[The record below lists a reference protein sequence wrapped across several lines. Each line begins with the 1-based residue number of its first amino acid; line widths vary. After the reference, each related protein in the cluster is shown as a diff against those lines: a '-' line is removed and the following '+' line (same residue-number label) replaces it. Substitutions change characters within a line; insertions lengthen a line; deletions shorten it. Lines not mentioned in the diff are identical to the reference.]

1 MCFQGSFDFQLALSQ
16 SKIFWST
23 WTKALKPSNNS
34 PVVHLYDRFKS
45 PVTAKIDGMS
55 VVPSFEAT
63 PEQRE
68 LLVIY
73 NRADRIFRRI
83 VTSGAL
89 TSLILLGLIGTFLFV
104 RSAQIFNDRGLRFI
118 TGSNWTAG
126 SGDGVI
132 PDDFSI
138 GPMLTGTI
146 LVSVIAL
153 VIAMP
158 IAICG
163 ALYIEFYAAARLRKL
178 LSTLLD
184 LAAAIPSLIFG
195 LWGVVLFTSF
205 GERWSI
211 FLNSRLGW
219 VPFIKVQAEVFGRSP
234 FVAGCV
240 LASLIT
246 PIITSVSREVFSR
259 TPRDL
264 IDTCYALGSTRWG
277 SIKTV
282 VLPFG
287 RSGVIGGAMLG
298 LGRALGETVA
308 VYLLLNIV
316 FRYNFRIL
324 ESEGGNIASLIAL
337 KFGEATEYELKAL
350 VAAGFVLFLLT
361 LVVNMVAAT
370 IVEKSTR
377 RK

>member
-1 MCFQGSFDFQLALSQ
+1 MS
-16 SKIFWST
+16 I
-23 WTKALKPSNNS
+23 S
-34 PVVHLYDRFKS
+34 PGLQ
-45 PVTAKIDGMS
+45 
-55 VVPSFEAT
+55 AT
-63 PEQRE
+63 PEARE
-68 LLVIY
+68 LSVIF

-83 VTSGAL
+83 VTAGAL

-104 RSAQIFNDRGLRFI
+104 RSAQIFNDRGLKFI

-138 GPMLTGTI
+138 GPMLTGTL
-146 LVSVIAL
+146 LVSLIAL
-153 VIAMP
+153 VLSMP
-158 IAICG
+158 LAIGG
-163 ALYIEFYAAARLRKL
+163 ALFVEFYATPGLKKVL
-178 LSTLLD
+178 TTLLD

-195 LWGVVLFTSF
+195 LWGVVFFSSY
-205 GERWSI
+205 GERWSDL
-211 FLNSRLGW
+211 LNSRFGW
-219 VPFIKVQAEVFGRSP
+219 LPLMEVQNEVFGRSP

-264 IDTCYALGSTRWG
+264 VDTCYALGSTRWG
-277 SIKTV
+277 AIKTV

-287 RSGVIGGAMLG
+287 KSGVIGGAMLG

-361 LVVNMVAAT
+361 LVVNIVAAS
-370 IVEKSTR
+370 IVERSTR
-377 RK
+377 HR

>member
-1 MCFQGSFDFQLALSQ
+1 MEALIASEIAPEPRQL
-16 SKIFWST
+16 
-23 WTKALKPSNNS
+23 
-34 PVVHLYDRFKS
+34 
-45 PVTAKIDGMS
+45 S
-55 VVPSFEAT
+55 VV
-63 PEQRE
+63 
-68 LLVIY
+68 Y

-89 TSLILLGLIGTFLFV
+89 TSLVLLGLIGVFLFV
-104 RSAQIFNDRGLRFI
+104 KSAQIFNDRGLSFI

-132 PDDFSI
+132 LDDFSI
-138 GPMLTGTI
+138 GPMLAGTI
-146 LVSVIAL
+146 LVSLIAL
-153 VIAMP
+153 I
-158 IAICG
+158 IAIPLSVGG
-163 ALYIEFYAAARLRKL
+163 ALYLEFYAPFRIRKIL
-178 LSTLLD
+178 NALLD

-195 LWGVVLFTSF
+195 LWGLAVFTSF

-211 FLNSRLGW
+211 LLNSRFGW
-219 VPFIKVQAEVFGRSP
+219 IPFIKVQNEVFGRSP
-234 FVAGCV
+234 FIAGCV
-240 LASLIT
+240 LASLIV
-246 PIITSVSREVFSR
+246 PIITSVTREVFSR

-277 SIKTV
+277 AIRTV

-324 ESEGGNIASLIAL
+324 ESEGGNIASLIAT
-337 KFGEATEYELKAL
+337 KFGEATVYELKAL
-350 VAAGFVLFLLT
+350 VAAGFVLFMLT
-361 LVVNMVAAT
+361 LVVNMLAAT
-370 IVEKSTR
+370 IVQKSTV